1 MSHALP
7 PHFFR
12 HQYGRLV
19 AALTRRF
26 GVQHLAAVEDSAQQA
41 LVVALETWGRA
52 SLPDDPAAWL
62 YRVAV
67 NEFLGEAR
75 QRSRRGRILERYT
88 SDEVTEVAEPY
99 LEGEL
104 GDDVLRLLFV
114 CCEPDIPVESQLVF
128 ALRTLCGFGVREIS
142 QRLFTS
148 EANVYKRLGRARER
162 LRSLPRDLDLQPQSF
177 EERLPAVRAVL
188 YLLFTEGY
196 LSGHAE
202 VAIRRELCEE
212 ALRVGGQLAEHP
224 LGADPETAA
233 LVALMHLHLARLGA
247 RQDASGGLLLLE
259 EQDRAAWDLT
269 HIQLGLR
276 WLARSAEGDTF
287 SRYHAEA
294 GIAAEH
300 CLAPSFAQTNWRR
313 IVECYELLEGL
324 SPSPVHRLNRALALA
339 EVDGPQA
346 ALQLLEAEAPPGWLA
361 GSYLWLAALADLFRR
376 SGDAEQAERYKRE
389 ALDLAPNA
397 AIRALLVRRLS
408 L

>member
-41 LVVALETWGRA
+41 LVVALETWGRV

-104 GDDVLRLLFV
+104 GDNVLRLLFV

-142 QRLFTS
+142 LRLFTS

-177 EERLPAVRAVL
+177 GERLPAVRAVL

-196 LSGHAE
+196 LSGHVE

-212 ALRVGGQLAEHP
+212 ALRLGEQLAKHP

-259 EQDRAAWDLT
+259 EQERAAWDLT

-276 WLARSAEGDTF
+276 WLARSAEGDSFT
-287 SRYHAEA
+287 RYHAEA

-376 SGDAEQAERYKRE
+376 AGDAEQAERYKRE

-397 AIRALLVRRLS
+397 AIRALLARRLS